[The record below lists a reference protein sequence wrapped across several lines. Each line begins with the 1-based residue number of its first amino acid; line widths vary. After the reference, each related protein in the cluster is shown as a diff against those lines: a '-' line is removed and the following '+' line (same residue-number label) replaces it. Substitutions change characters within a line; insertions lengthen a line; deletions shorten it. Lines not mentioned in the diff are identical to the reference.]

1 MVNQHNNIDTSAFLI
16 SINDIRDKYFDGESL
31 LEDEKT
37 AMANYDKYRLEHLNG
52 SEDEADF
59 DHRYFQLQVMAN
71 LHPYTDFIHFE
82 QIPDSK
88 A

>member
-1 MVNQHNNIDTSAFLI
+1 MVNENNNIDTSAFLI
-16 SINDIRDKYFDGESL
+16 SINDIRDKYFDGDSL
-31 LEDEKT
+31 SEDEAT
-37 AMANYDKYRLEHLNG
+37 AMGNYDKYRLQYLNG

-59 DHRYFQLQVMAN
+59 DQRYFQLQVMAN

-82 QIPDSK
+82 QIPDSE